1 MLHCRRRLVVL
12 PPRRLLVSKGRAP
25 LSSWAGGAPPPSP
38 DRAVGYWL
46 LGCGG
51 LVAGMVSVG
60 GMTRLT
66 KSGLSMTDWKV
77 QGSLPPMNEKA
88 WEEEFARYKQFP
100 EWQQRQSMTMREFQ
114 TIYAWE
120 YGHRMFGRVVG
131 AAFVVPLAYFAARGR
146 LKSFT
151 PYATLLALGGTQGL
165 VGWWMV
171 KSGLE
176 ADPESRKE
184 IRVSPY
190 RLATH
195 LGLAF
200 TTYSLLVW
208 TGLDALHKSTPV
220 IAPPPPRVLAPLA
233 AGCFG
238 LVFATAMSGAFVAG
252 NDAGRAFNTFPKM
265 DGRWIPDGIATLT
278 PLYRN
283 LAENTA
289 TVQFDHR
296 LLATASTTAVLA
308 LLATAAPSWST
319 LPPAFRQSA
328 KLMGLAL
335 VAQVS
340 LGIST
345 LLLYVPTNLAAA
357 HQLGSL
363 LLLTTTIKAAHSL
376 RGPTPVFFFSTPQ
389 TAVAAT
395 SLAGIALVGSYC
407 ACSSDDD
414 DVSSAEEVEEP
425 ENPCSS
431 RLS

>member
-1 MLHCRRRLVVL
+1 MVS
-12 PPRRLLVSKGRAP
+12 RRLLSTSV
-25 LSSWAGGAPPPSP
+25 APPAP

-77 QGSLPPMNEKA
+77 HGSLPPMTEKA
-88 WEEEFARYKQFP
+88 WEEEFERYKQFP
-100 EWQQRQSMTMREFQ
+100 EWQQRKSMTMGEFQ

-131 AAFVVPLAYFAARGR
+131 AAFVLPLAYFGARGR
-146 LKSFT
+146 LKPVA
-151 PYATLLALGGTQGL
+151 PYATLLGLGATQGL

-176 ADPESRKE
+176 ADPETKKE

-208 TGLDALHKSTPV
+208 TGLDVLYKSAPA
-220 IAPPPPRVLAPLA
+220 ISPPPPRLLRPLA
-233 AGCFG
+233 ATSCG

-252 NDAGRAFNTFPKM
+252 NDAGRAYNTFPKM
-265 DGRWIPDGIATLT
+265 DGQWIPDGIATLQ

-296 LLATASTTAVLA
+296 LLATASTTAVVS
-308 LLATAAPSWST
+308 LLATAAPVWST
-319 LPPAFRQSA
+319 LPPTFRQAA

-335 VAQVS
+335 AAQVS

-363 LLLTTTIKAAHSL
+363 LLLTTTIKAAHAL
-376 RGPTPVFFFSTPQ
+376 RGPAPVFFLSTPQ
-389 TAVAAT
+389 SAVAAS
-395 SLAGIALVGSYC
+395 SLAGIALVGGYSL
-407 ACSSDDD
+407 CSSTEAKGD
-414 DVSSAEEVEEP
+414 VEE
-425 ENPCSS
+425 EE
-431 RLS
+431 